1 MYQVNNLLT
10 TTNWDGFHDY
20 ETGLFGYTWTV
31 GKEPCLD
38 DIHPHKDPHSHLFDE
53 SEWTHIGL
61 AYPLSV
67 PFLPDGQYHV
77 SVRALNKVKFGGPM
91 ATTVCHSTPY
101 TIDNT
106 APLVNE
112 VFNVHYDD
120 ADCMIS
126 AEYNVSDDLSNIREI
141 DFGLGRSTRDAY
153 IMDWERESNL
163 SHIEVQFC
171 IPDGIPAWVKIRAI
185 NNVDLRTI
193 GHAPSPIIVDTS
205 PPIPGEVFD
214 GTVHDHDIDY
224 QSYGDEVCVSW
235 HGFYDQESGIANYE
249 WFVGT
254 APGEND
260 TVPLVELSH
269 SEYRACSNDVSLVHN
284 QTYYSTI
291 IAYNAGHKNLYT
303 SVTTDGVLYDA
314 TPPVEGW
321 IKDGLDPTKDM
332 VYSSERATVSANWDG
347 FYDPESSM
355 KEYTVTVWRKHADT
369 GNYTYPTRVI
379 HNPQTVTPYSNSID
393 WHHFHLHHGDFV
405 YVEVEGINN
414 ALSGTDISSDGYTV
428 DLTEPTLYYLG
439 DGNVPGQNSR
449 YTASTNQLA
458 ANWDFEDS
466 ESGVD
471 HYKLSIYETF
481 GGTRRKIYPVD
492 EDFESLAGTLFTW
505 TSPVSLSLE
514 TGGHYSVRIAATNG
528 AGLTNVQDT
537 DGVIVDPSPPIMR
550 VLAVGILTPGSEEL
564 FDGFVVDSDK
574 EGIKAYWKATDFES
588 GIDAYFVAVGTAIGS
603 TDILDFTDM
612 GTSAGGYIGNLDLS
626 LFEETSAGPVYYVS
640 VKAMNGAG
648 TYSNVKVS
656 SPIKIVSGDKVGF
669 VIDGPNDDDDED
681 SYSTMDVDYQIE
693 SGTVTAQFTGF
704 ESEQHGIVHYEWA
717 VGTEP
722 ELDDVQP
729 YINAGIL
736 VSDEQDIKGDGLHG
750 SGKAQSLLPLE
761 SGIQY
766 YTTVR
771 ALTGAGNVLEA
782 SSDGFTVDI
791 TPPSIHI
798 ETIGVIA
805 DNDTTVLNTETD
817 HYQKSLD
824 SLIASWTILEEESE
838 VTYTEF
844 CYGSYPRAA
853 DIFNCTEMTLQD
865 NVPNALVQ
873 PSGNYPNIL
882 TLKSINKV
890 GLHETVTSR
899 SITVDTTPPVAGNI
913 TCPRYSR
920 SVDYITCTWTDY
932 TDKESGIAY
941 YEFAVGMS
949 EGDDSVFPF
958 TQVDS
963 SVNGYTAK
971 GFEGGALQPR
981 SYYVTVSAT
990 NNVGETTRAYSSEI
1004 FVDETVPITGKVFEL
1019 SGVDL
1024 VDVDN
1029 ANQNGLNLN
1038 ECLTTA
1044 DCEIVDAVCQTSVD
1058 RVHVAWEPF
1067 TDPDSPI
1074 VRYQLAVG
1082 TNPGGTQLQN
1092 FYDVDTN
1099 NGLIAVITN
1108 IDLYNVREA
1117 YVSVRGFNAA
1127 GLYSTATSDGV
1138 YISRVSAGLPSIG
1151 NSYVWEGN
1159 EDKDI
1164 NYQDNNEELSGQW
1177 NFDGDP
1183 CPIVKY
1189 EWSIL
1194 RFDGLIVQPMA
1205 EVPDGMT
1212 RGVNDELDMRDGES
1226 YYLVVRATNKLGYSY
1241 SLRSD
1246 GITIQK
1252 EPLLPGHVRDG
1263 DIAGYDINYQKSITS
1278 LSGNWDIF
1286 GINRQKYMNE
1296 ESLGIGSHQIID
1308 HYEVAA
1314 GTDRRYPYTRDDVHP
1329 FVNVGLNTSH
1339 TFYDLHLVPR
1349 KLTYYITVT
1358 AYSVSTATAEITSNG
1373 LMVGYGGS
1381 VVSAGDVKVSRYI
1394 TSATSMTISWTNFAF
1409 GMPVLFYQ
1417 VGIGESHTYSKIPS
1431 CLELQHF
1438 NDDGEAGHKL
1448 EYAYLFDK
1456 YPLTNVGKD
1465 TMLEVTGLNLVDKET
1480 YTVTVVATDQSA
1492 QCSLATSNVTV
1503 DLTPPIE
1510 GKLSIGA
1517 FDDEDITYTHREDM
1531 LSVSWNGYHDDE
1543 SGIKGYIL
1551 SIYDGLFCGNV
1562 DEPVV
1567 LQDDIEVLANDT
1579 DYTFVDL
1586 RLQPDHPYFVH
1597 LVCINAAG
1605 LTTTTKSKAI
1615 LVDLT
1620 DPVEGVIKDGQTFTN
1635 DIEYQSVTSKLE
1647 GVFLHLPNPRGTSC
1661 PRRQILFQE
1670 PSSDNA
1676 WTSISSEGVWDVSE
1690 KSVMFR
1696 PQQLTF
1702 DDNDILSLNMIRDV
1716 KRERI
1721 YSAAYSNRNPDV
1733 REGGKYEVEILA
1745 AAGGMPAVT
1754 SVVFWGGP
1762 EGVVGDFDAPVKE
1775 KDWGAEDRVYNECE
1789 LCCKANDD
1797 VGTYDTCR
1805 CNCTEYFLLPTV
1817 PVTTTAT
1824 TLRQHLTL
1832 PSTTS
1837 PSQWKVIKDSDPA
1850 ETFSGNDSLK
1860 LISYQSMGF
1869 QLHPGVEVEDHIKN
1883 YAVLWFRLKDSPES
1897 VKYDIA
1903 ELNFNPSEAWH
1914 SYTFNVVPE
1923 KGELSIELSV
1933 DGVAKMYMSGLA
1945 VFDADVKFIL
1955 SAWNRGERVPSF
1967 KNVFDAPKA
1976 VAKFRNLRFPPT
1988 SDALCRFGDPF
1999 RNGDHGIVAFY
2010 AGVGSE
2016 KLADDV
2022 VPFKEIT
2029 RPCLACI
2036 TPCDQLNCDN
2046 SCHMN
2051 DVKAYHVELDGL
2063 ELSPNRSV
2071 IKNGQEE
2078 IVPAVYHL
2086 TVKAVAGSGRHV
2098 VASSDGVYVDDTPP
2112 KFDYLYHLD
2121 LEYSEDEP
2129 VEYQGGNTTIA
2140 IKFSAFDI
2148 GSQVREYRWAIG
2160 TQPSLTDIQD
2170 FVSVGLET
2178 FLIND
2183 NLLGVIED
2191 RQTYYVTVEAINNA
2205 GLITKV
2211 TTSGITI
2218 ISTAP
2223 DTSQSNTT
2231 TECGDT
2237 KQVDGVTLCGDQS
2250 SVGMSWT
2257 RIDEDSVDG
2266 YFFKIGSSEDSQD
2279 IFPELRVGYNMSGNV
2294 LIKDGYVY
2302 IGDEPLV
2309 NISGVRQIA
2318 EGQAGTAGHEH
2329 KVYQNRFKMEPG
2341 RTLYSE
2347 LIACNR
2353 GHKCDKVTTT
2363 KATIIREQ
2371 DVLQSQV
2378 NDSEVVILLKDSDG
2392 GSNGNSDWF
2401 VKIET
2406 DEDSEV
2412 VITKRQIEDEQDE
2425 KLTLL
2430 AGLLSGSDLEEDYVS
2445 DASPHFKPY
2454 IVNPETTRD
2463 KTDRFLHQRI
2473 KDIIGPTFY
2482 LTSIG
2487 EKPLSGPVYV
2497 TLHFNTTLFNDSNV
2511 ERFPTIMYWHTAFQ
2525 EWRDASHTCKSN
2537 FGEYLINQNE
2547 DVISVKVCS
2556 TNNQEG
2562 SEHRS
2567 KRGTDS
2573 NYFEGPTEFTFAGIG
2588 GFTNSP
2594 PVITST
2600 SNLWIYEDGGTLQF
2614 QVTAFDDDGDPI
2626 IFKLNE
2632 TSSSPR
2638 IGIATL
2644 STNGMLTY
2652 RPCLDCFGTD
2662 FIHFIAIEDRSDEFD
2677 TLSTMAMIEIDVREE
2692 NDNPDIF
2699 LAVDNVIADV
2709 DNKLIISVEER
2720 NANISE
2726 YTGFKAI
2733 VGAWDPDT
2741 YDQLTLI
2748 FDLPKHG
2755 RVVVGVQHTEVS
2767 FLYTDCTTQT
2777 NVTDD
2782 HLSPSSPETST
2793 VVFPCELTIPHEE
2806 DRLSWVFSTITYF
2819 PAEGYFGEDSFQIN
2833 ALDQDG
2839 FHSEVLTVHVHVLVN
2854 PCMNGARCIGPKSD
2868 PDCTS
2873 IQRSYGFDAYQCQC
2887 PPGYIGEYCETYYNQ
2902 CDNNPCEF
2910 NYTCIDM
2917 VEVFVCHCENLDW
2930 PCGEKPEAFPIAL
2943 ATSVCVGTILFV
2955 IIVIIIWRRTRSA
2968 KKEQKVHPETD
2979 IKNVYEMDVK
2989 DDIEMENDEGVE
3001 DKVDVTLPEDEG
3013 GLVSGFD
3020 VRHLLMPGTPDLDED
3035 IVNEEPKDQQPE
3047 KANETKAAEAD
3058 DETEVSKVV
3067 FSSPT
3072 RFGFVDGPYMPKY
3085 AWGKE
3090 KDKKKGKQSTAE
3102 YADLEDEDET
3112 EA

>member
-1 MYQVNNLLT
+1 MKNNT
-10 TTNWDGFHDY
+10 S
-20 ETGLFGYTWTV
+20 
-31 GKEPCLD
+31 CLD
-38 DIHPHKDPHSHLFDE
+38 
-53 SEWTHIGL
+53 
-61 AYPLSV
+61 V
-67 PFLPDGQYHV
+67 
-77 SVRALNKVKFGGPM
+77 
-91 ATTVCHSTPY
+91 
-101 TIDNT
+101 
-106 APLVNE
+106 
-112 VFNVHYDD
+112 
-120 ADCMIS
+120 
-126 AEYNVSDDLSNIREI
+126 
-141 DFGLGRSTRDAY
+141 DF
-153 IMDWERESNL
+153 I
-163 SHIEVQFC
+163 
-171 IPDGIPAWVKIRAI
+171 
-185 NNVDLRTI
+185 
-193 GHAPSPIIVDTS
+193 
-205 PPIPGEVFD
+205 
-214 GTVHDHDIDY
+214 
-224 QSYGDEVCVSW
+224 
-235 HGFYDQESGIANYE
+235 
-249 WFVGT
+249 
-254 APGEND
+254 
-260 TVPLVELSH
+260 
-269 SEYRACSNDVSLVHN
+269 
-284 QTYYSTI
+284 
-291 IAYNAGHKNLYT
+291 
-303 SVTTDGVLYDA
+303 
-314 TPPVEGW
+314 
-321 IKDGLDPTKDM
+321 
-332 VYSSERATVSANWDG
+332 
-347 FYDPESSM
+347 
-355 KEYTVTVWRKHADT
+355 
-369 GNYTYPTRVI
+369 
-379 HNPQTVTPYSNSID
+379 
-393 WHHFHLHHGDFV
+393 
-405 YVEVEGINN
+405 
-414 ALSGTDISSDGYTV
+414 
-428 DLTEPTLYYLG
+428 
-439 DGNVPGQNSR
+439 
-449 YTASTNQLA
+449 
-458 ANWDFEDS
+458 
-466 ESGVD
+466 
-471 HYKLSIYETF
+471 
-481 GGTRRKIYPVD
+481 
-492 EDFESLAGTLFTW
+492 
-505 TSPVSLSLE
+505 
-514 TGGHYSVRIAATNG
+514 
-528 AGLTNVQDT
+528 
-537 DGVIVDPSPPIMR
+537 
-550 VLAVGILTPGSEEL
+550 
-564 FDGFVVDSDK
+564 
-574 EGIKAYWKATDFES
+574 
-588 GIDAYFVAVGTAIGS
+588 
-603 TDILDFTDM
+603 
-612 GTSAGGYIGNLDLS
+612 
-626 LFEETSAGPVYYVS
+626 
-640 VKAMNGAG
+640 
-648 TYSNVKVS
+648 
-656 SPIKIVSGDKVGF
+656 
-669 VIDGPNDDDDED
+669 
-681 SYSTMDVDYQIE
+681 
-693 SGTVTAQFTGF
+693 
-704 ESEQHGIVHYEWA
+704 
-717 VGTEP
+717 
-722 ELDDVQP
+722 
-729 YINAGIL
+729 
-736 VSDEQDIKGDGLHG
+736 
-750 SGKAQSLLPLE
+750 
-761 SGIQY
+761 
-766 YTTVR
+766 
-771 ALTGAGNVLEA
+771 
-782 SSDGFTVDI
+782 GFT
-791 TPPSIHI
+791 
-798 ETIGVIA
+798 
-805 DNDTTVLNTETD
+805 
-817 HYQKSLD
+817 
-824 SLIASWTILEEESE
+824 
-838 VTYTEF
+838 
-844 CYGSYPRAA
+844 
-853 DIFNCTEMTLQD
+853 
-865 NVPNALVQ
+865 
-873 PSGNYPNIL
+873 
-882 TLKSINKV
+882 
-890 GLHETVTSR
+890 
-899 SITVDTTPPVAGNI
+899 
-913 TCPRYSR
+913 
-920 SVDYITCTWTDY
+920 
-932 TDKESGIAY
+932 
-941 YEFAVGMS
+941 
-949 EGDDSVFPF
+949 
-958 TQVDS
+958 
-963 SVNGYTAK
+963 
-971 GFEGGALQPR
+971 GGALQHR

-990 NNVGETTRAYSSEI
+990 NHVGETTRAYSSEI
-1004 FVDETVPITGKVFEL
+1004 IVDETGPITGKVIQL
-1019 SGVDL
+1019 SGVDV
-1024 VDVDN
+1024 VDVNN

-1058 RVHVAWEPF
+1058 RIHVAWEPF
-1067 TDPDSPI
+1067 IDPDSPI

-1082 TNPGGTQLQN
+1082 TNPGGTQIKN

-1099 NGLIAVITN
+1099 NGLVAVITN

-1127 GLYSTATSDGV
+1127 GLYSTATSNGV

-1164 NYQDNNEELSGQW
+1164 NYQDNSDELSGQW

-1189 EWSIL
+1189 QWSII
-1194 RFDGLIVQPMA
+1194 RFDGLIVQPMV

-1212 RGVNDELDMRDGES
+1212 RGVNDELDMSDGES

-1263 DIAGYDINYQKSITS
+1263 DIQGYDINYQESITS
-1278 LSGNWDIF
+1278 LSGNWDNF
-1286 GINRQKYMNE
+1286 GVNRQKYMDE
-1296 ESLGIGSHQIID
+1296 ASMEMGSHQIID

-1349 KLTYYITVT
+1349 KLTYYITVR

-1373 LMVGYGGS
+1373 LMVGYGGKIVS
-1381 VVSAGDVKVSRYI
+1381 VGDAKVSRYI
-1394 TSATSMTISWTNFAF
+1394 TSATSMAISWTNFVF
-1409 GMPVLFYQ
+1409 GMPILFYQ
-1417 VGIGESHTYSKIPS
+1417 VGIGENQMHSKIPS

-1438 NDDGEAGHKL
+1438 EEDGEVEHIL
-1448 EYAYLFDK
+1448 EYAHLFDK
-1456 YPLTNVGKD
+1456 YPLTNVGKN
-1465 TMLEVTGLNLVDKET
+1465 TMLEATGLTLVDKET
-1480 YTVTVVATDQSA
+1480 YLVTVIATDQSA
-1492 QCSLATSNVTV
+1492 QCSLATANVTV
-1503 DLTPPIE
+1503 DLTPPVE
-1510 GKLSIGA
+1510 GSLSIGA
-1517 FDDEDITYTHREDM
+1517 FDDEDITYNHREDM
-1531 LSVSWNGYHDDE
+1531 LSVSWKGYHDDE
-1543 SGIKGYIL
+1543 SGIKAYTL

-1562 DEPVV
+1562 DGTVV

-1579 DYTFVDL
+1579 EYTFVDL
-1586 RLQPDHPYFVH
+1586 RLQPDHPYFVR

-1605 LTTTTKSKAI
+1605 LTTATTSKAI

-1620 DPVEGVIKDGQTFTN
+1620 DPVGGVIKDGQTFTN

-1647 GVFLHLPNPRGTSC
+1647 GVFLHLPNPRGASC
-1661 PRRQILFQE
+1661 TRRQILFQE

-1676 WTSISSEGVWDVSE
+1676 WTSVSSEGVWDVSE

-1745 AAGGMPAVT
+1745 AAGGIPAVT

-1762 EGVVGDFDAPVKE
+1762 EGVVGDFDAPLKE
-1775 KDWGAEDRVYNECE
+1775 RDWGAEDRVYNECE

-1797 VGTYDTCR
+1797 DVGTNDTCQ
-1805 CNCTEYFLLPTV
+1805 CNCTEYFLSPTV

-1824 TLRQHLTL
+1824 TPKQHQPLL
-1832 PSTTS
+1832 STTPPS
-1837 PSQWKVIKDSDPA
+1837 PWKVMEDPDPD

-1869 QLHPGVEVEDHIKN
+1869 QLHPGVEVEGHIKN
-1883 YAVLWFRLKDSPES
+1883 YAVLWFRFKDSPESES

-1903 ELNFNPSEAWH
+1903 ELNFNPTEAWH
-1914 SYTFNVVPE
+1914 SYTLNVIPE
-1923 KGELSIELSV
+1923 KGHELSIELSV
-1933 DGVAKMYMSGLA
+1933 DGAAKMYMSGLTI
-1945 VFDADVKFIL
+1945 FDADVKFIL

-1967 KNVFDAPKA
+1967 KNVFDVPKA

-1988 SDALCRFGDPF
+1988 SDALCRFGNPF
-1999 RNGDHGIVAFY
+1999 RNGDHGIVAFF

-2129 VEYQGGNTTIA
+2129 VEYQRSNSTIA
-2140 IKFSAFDI
+2140 IRFSAFDI
-2148 GSQVREYRWAIG
+2148 GSQVREFRWAIG
-2160 TQPSLTDIQD
+2160 TQPSLADIQD
-2170 FVSVGLET
+2170 FVSVGLEK

-2183 NLLGVIED
+2183 NLLGVIKN

-2205 GLITKV
+2205 GLITKL
-2211 TTSGITI
+2211 TTTGITLI
-2218 ISTAP
+2218 LTAP
-2223 DTSQSNTT
+2223 DASQSNTT

-2237 KQVDGVTLCGDQS
+2237 KTLDGVTLCGDQS
-2250 SVGMSWT
+2250 SVGMTWT
-2257 RIDEDSVDG
+2257 RIDDDTVDG
-2266 YFFKIGSSEDSQD
+2266 YFFRIGSSKDSQD
-2279 IFPELRVGYNMSGNV
+2279 IFPELRVGYNTSGNV

-2309 NISGVRQIA
+2309 NISGMRQIA
-2318 EGQAGTAGHEH
+2318 EGQAGTAGHEDI
-2329 KVYQNRFKMEPG
+2329 VYQNRFKMEPG

-2353 GHKCDKVTTT
+2353 GHKCDKLTTT
-2363 KATIIREQ
+2363 KATITREQ

-2392 GSNGNSDWF
+2392 GSNGNSGWF

-2406 DEDSEV
+2406 DEDSEEA
-2412 VITKRQIEDEQDE
+2412 ITKRQVEDEQDG

-2430 AGLLSGSDLEEDYVS
+2430 AGLLSGSELEEDYVS
-2445 DASPHFKPY
+2445 DASPQFKPY
-2454 IVNPETTRD
+2454 IVNPETKRD
-2463 KTDRFLHQRI
+2463 KTDRFLRQRI
-2473 KDIIGPTFY
+2473 KDIIGPSFY

-2497 TLHFNTTLFNDSNV
+2497 TLHFNATLFNDSNV

-2537 FGEYLINQNE
+2537 FGEYLVDQKKG
-2547 DVISVKVCS
+2547 VITVKVCS
-2556 TNNQEG
+2556 TNKQEG

-2567 KRGTDS
+2567 KRGIDS

-2600 SNLWIYEDGGTLQF
+2600 SNIWIYEDGGTLQF

-2638 IGIATL
+2638 IGMATL

-2652 RPCLDCFGTD
+2652 RPCLDCFGID

-2692 NDNPDIF
+2692 NDNPYIF
-2699 LAVDNVIADV
+2699 LAVDNVIVDV
-2709 DNKLIISVEER
+2709 DNKLTISVEER

-2755 RVVVGVQHTEVS
+2755 RLVDGVQHTEVS
-2767 FLYTDCTTQT
+2767 FLYMDCNNQT

-2819 PAEGYFGEDSFQIN
+2819 PEEGYFGEDLFQLN

-2839 FHSEVLTVHVHVLVN
+2839 FPSEVLTVHVHVLID

-2873 IQRSYGFDAYQCQC
+2873 IQRSYGFDGYQCQC
-2887 PPGYIGEYCETYYNQ
+2887 PPGYIGEYCQTYYNQ
-2902 CDNNPCEF
+2902 CDNNTCGY

-2917 VEVFVCHCENLDW
+2917 VGDFVCHCENLEW
-2930 PCGEKPEAFPIAL
+2930 PCGENTFATAL
-2943 ATSVCVGTILFV
+2943 ATTVCVLTLLLV
-2955 IIVIIIWRRTRSA
+2955 IIALIIIWRRSCLA
-2968 KKEQKVHPETD
+2968 KRGKAYFQTD
-2979 IKNVYEMDVK
+2979 DSNTMNVK
-2989 DDIEMENDEGVE
+2989 ADIEMEDA
-3001 DKVDVTLPEDEG
+3001 DVILPEDG
-3013 GLVSGFD
+3013 TSLHSGVGITNLSMD
-3020 VRHLLMPGTPDLDED
+3020 IGDEK
-3035 IVNEEPKDQQPE
+3035 PKDQHPE
-3047 KANETKAAEAD
+3047 EASVAKTAESD
-3058 DETEVSKVV
+3058 DETG
-3067 FSSPT
+3067 
-3072 RFGFVDGPYMPKY
+3072 RHALGH
-3085 AWGKE
+3085 GKG
-3090 KDKKKGKQSTAE
+3090 KDKGKQSTAD
-3102 YADLEDEDET
+3102 ADLEDEDET
-3112 EA
+3112 EF